1 MKGTILIGLA
11 LLGATACNNA
21 DVKVTVGKE
30 DLPSKPA
37 DIASVKGV
45 LGGHTYAMAKTG
57 ALSPFDLD
65 KEKEVEWFDTQ
76 KDTSRFFRDFQAGL
90 MKTAFRFEKDSLVE
104 YNNEG
109 KMINGK
115 WSLDTLF
122 DEGEDPGMR
131 LRVHFLDSTGSF
143 GFPGANGPVEMTYS
157 FKVMGCDEKGL
168 LLELPREFNRRK
180 VVGLFNKS

>member
-1 MKGTILIGLA
+1 MKGTIWIGLA
-11 LLGATACNNA
+11 LWSVTACNNTE
-21 DVKVTVGKE
+21 VKVTVGKE
-30 DLPSKPA
+30 ALPAKPA
-37 DIASVKGV
+37 DIASVKGT
-45 LGGHTYAMAKTG
+45 LGGQAYSMAKAG

-76 KDTSRFFRDFQAGL
+76 KDTTRFFREFQSGL

-131 LRVHFLDSTGSF
+131 LRVHFLDSSGSF
-143 GFPGANGPVEMTYS
+143 GFPGASGPVEMTYS
-157 FKVMGCDEKGL
+157 FRVLGCDEKGL

-180 VVGLFNKS
+180 VIGLFNKN